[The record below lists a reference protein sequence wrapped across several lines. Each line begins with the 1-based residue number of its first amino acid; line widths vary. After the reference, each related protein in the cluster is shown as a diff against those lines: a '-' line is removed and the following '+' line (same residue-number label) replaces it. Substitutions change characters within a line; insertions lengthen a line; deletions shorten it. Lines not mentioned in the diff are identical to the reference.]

1 MIIAM
6 AGLPGTGKS
15 TLSRA
20 LADSCLGVVLDK
32 DAIRGVLFP
41 PAYLEY
47 SREQD
52 DFCQVVMLRTAE
64 YLLKHHP
71 GLRVFLD
78 GRPFSRR
85 YQIDDVIETADRL
98 KSPWRV
104 IECVCSEETAK
115 QRLADQGS
123 QLSHLA
129 RNRSYELYRSIQA
142 RFEPILVP
150 KLIISTDDPLDRC
163 IAAAKMYVD
172 SSDAWPQANKSCSR
186 RP

>member
-6 AGLPGTGKS
+6 AGLPGSGKS

-20 LADSCLGVVLDK
+20 LADSCRGVVLDK

-41 PAYLEY
+41 PAYLDY

-52 DFCQVVMLRTAE
+52 DFCQLVMLRAAE
-64 YLLKHHP
+64 YYLKQHP

-85 YQIDDVIETADRL
+85 YQIDDVIETAERL
-98 KSPWRV
+98 KTPWRV
-104 IECVCSEETAK
+104 IECVCSEEAAK
-115 QRLADQGS
+115 QRLADQGT

-142 RFEPILVP
+142 QFEPILVP
-150 KLIISTDDPLDRC
+150 KLVINTDDPLDRC
-163 IAAAKMYVD
+163 VAAAQVYVD
-172 SSDAWPQANKSCSR
+172 SSAA
-186 RP
+186 

>member
-20 LADSCLGVVLDK
+20 LADPCRGVVLDK

-52 DFCQVVMLRTAE
+52 DFCQVVMLRTVE

-71 GLRVFLD
+71 RLRVFLD
-78 GRPFSRR
+78 GRPFSRK

-98 KSPWRV
+98 KTPWCV

-115 QRLADQGS
+115 RRLAEQDS
-123 QLSHLA
+123 KVSHFA

-150 KLIISTDDPLDRC
+150 KLIISSDDPLDRC
-163 IAAAKMYVD
+163 IAAAKMYVE
-172 SSDAWPQANKSCSR
+172 SSDGWPQGDISCSH